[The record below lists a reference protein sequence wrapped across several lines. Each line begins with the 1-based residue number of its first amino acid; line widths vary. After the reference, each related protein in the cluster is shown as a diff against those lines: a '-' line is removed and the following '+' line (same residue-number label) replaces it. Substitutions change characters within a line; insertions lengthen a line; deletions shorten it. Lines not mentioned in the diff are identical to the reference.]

1 MPGVVLSN
9 PPMSTASLTDSTH
22 SRFRRSLSDKFS
34 SYLTNK
40 SAHISSFSIELDD
53 PHRQYGPGETV
64 RGQVV
69 LNVGRPLGVTHVV
82 LRLYGFVEVFKNHSK
97 SIRTPHQ
104 PRNSGGAS
112 AAGSSKRWTAEYYG
126 DGFASLFEEEI
137 VLCGE
142 GRLDPKLYHFR
153 FDIDF
158 PADLDLPTSIDVSG
172 EHMTP

>member
-1 MPGVVLSN
+1 MSIASSN
-9 PPMSTASLTDSTH
+9 DSPQ
-22 SRFRRSLSDKFS
+22 SRFRRSLSEKFS

-82 LRLYGFVEVFKNHSK
+82 LCLYGFVEVFKNHSK
-97 SIRTPHQ
+97 STRTPHQ
-104 PRNSGGAS
+104 PRNHGGHS
-112 AAGSSKRWTAEYYG
+112 AVGGSKRWTAEYYG

-158 PADLDLPTSIDVSG
+158 PANLDLPTSIDVSV
-172 EHMTP
+172 ELMTM